1 MDDHILNLRQKAER
15 TNWKQ
20 EEALNSQSFPPQVM
34 CFLPL
39 ESLAEFWKDTLAL
52 GEENDTIW
60 TTFPSPLIEYSLNS

>member
-1 MDDHILNLRQKAER
+1 
-15 TNWKQ
+15 
-20 EEALNSQSFPPQVM
+20 LNSQSFPPQVM